1 MSTAGRPKAK
11 KQRRITFDERTPAG
25 TAEMLEHFSVAGQ
38 FNWKLLFWVDVVK
51 VNRKHAFVADEIREL
66 RAAARRL
73 RTAIA
78 EKNWIAAERADAAAN
93 TTYLRMRL
101 VYASPLAS
109 AGRKF
114 LENARKPG
122 SFGWFRQ
129 GIAQFLKRRHHL
141 VLLKPRAVWD
151 ELAEKPP
158 KSWTFKDN
166 RQGRYIEG
174 PNGVKNVNYSHFS
187 NVLKE
192 EQDKLKALKLRE

>member
-11 KQRRITFDERTPAG
+11 KQRRITFDARTPAG
-25 TAEMLEHFSVAGQ
+25 EAEMLEHFSVASQ
-38 FNWKLLFWVDVVK
+38 FNWKLLLWVDVLK
-51 VNRKHAFVADEIREL
+51 VNRKHKFVAGEIREL

-93 TTYLRMRL
+93 TTYLIMRL

-122 SFGWFRQ
+122 TYGPIRKA
-129 GIAQFLKRRHHL
+129 IAR
-141 VLLKPRAVWD
+141 LLKQRPMKNAELWD
-151 ELAEKPP
+151 AIKLRPSRGWE
-158 KSWTFKDN
+158 FRDN
-166 RQGRYIEG
+166 AQGRYITEPKAG
-174 PNGVKNVNYSHFS
+174 RGMNYARFRNIAS
-187 NVLKE
+187 E
-192 EQDKLKALKLRE
+192 ERKKLKG

>member
-11 KQRRITFDERTPAG
+11 KQRRLTFDESPPAG

-38 FNWKLLFWVDVVK
+38 FNWKLLCWVDVLR

-101 VYASPLAS
+101 LYMGPLAQHGKKFP
-109 AGRKF
+109 GRKVGSYAPIHKAI
-114 LENARKPG
+114 AR
-122 SFGWFRQ
+122 
-129 GIAQFLKRRHHL
+129 
-141 VLLKPRAVWD
+141 LLKQRPIKNLQLWDTLKSRPPRG
-151 ELAEKPP
+151 
-158 KSWTFKDN
+158 WTFFDN
-166 RQGRYIEG
+166 SQGKYIEG
-174 PNGVKNVNYSHFS
+174 PKASDGMNYSRFRNIAS
-187 NVLKE
+187 E
-192 EQDKLKALKLRE
+192 ERKKLKG